1 MAGRGLIKAMDG
13 KTILTV
19 FVTLAGAAIIQWLTY
34 IFQGKAA
41 ERQRN
46 WALEDEKRNH
56 EKELESEKMKL
67 KRELLVRR
75 LASVEEITGLM
86 VRVLSDTMDKLMDS
100 LNVASN
106 AGIGAVNGRI
116 DEINSDAWTAVLST
130 GSERLKEN
138 YLKISRRYWG
148 LLEDGSLTNEEA
160 HDWDKIRDAQLAVLE
175 IIDDMR
181 TVV

>member
-1 MAGRGLIKAMDG
+1 MDG

-56 EKELESEKMKL
+56 EKELEIEQRRL
-67 KRELLVRR
+67 KRELLIRR
-75 LASVEEITGLM
+75 LAIVEEILSLQ
-86 VRVLSDTMDKLMDS
+86 VRVLGEAIDEAVGSGSNLSSGDLG
-100 LNVASN
+100 VA
-106 AGIGAVNGRI
+106 IKRI
-116 DEINSDAWTAVLST
+116 DEINSDAFAAVLIT
-130 GSERLKEN
+130 GSEELKEK
-138 YLKISRRYWG
+138 YTSVSYKYWNFIR
-148 LLEDGSLTNEEA
+148 ENEIDPSDWSVIREA
-160 HDWDKIRDAQLAVLE
+160 QIAVMK